1 VDVREQRGREIAERA
16 RIEKRGGAWLV
27 PSQSGNG
34 PFRVTLESGDLRCT
48 CEDFALRA
56 KPCKHIYAAAIV
68 VQRQT
73 VTETTTVTADAT
85 TTTTVTQTEMTSVR
99 ISYPQ
104 NWPAYNRAQT
114 QEKAM
119 FCTLLRDLAAS
130 VPEPEQKKG
139 RPRVPVADAIF
150 CGAYKVYTTVSSR
163 RFMTDLREAHAAGLV
178 ARAYH
183 FNSVLNAIEDE
194 RLTPIL
200 YDLVTASAAPLA
212 AVESTFAVDS
222 TGFGTVLYY
231 RHYLAKYKRGGHD
244 GYEMEKRDW
253 LKLHAL
259 VGTKTNVI
267 GAASVTNRYD
277 ADSPQF
283 APLVQVASQT
293 FTLTNV
299 TADKAYASRENV
311 SLVAEKGGNPYIAM
325 KVNAVSM
332 SQRSQVPGKDSMA
345 WRWLWHLYNLHR
357 DEFLAK
363 YHARSNAESTFSGIK
378 RVFGDSLRS
387 KTRTA
392 QTNELLLKVICWNI
406 TCLIHSISEL
416 GIEVP
421 TFGCTQSGSP
431 AHKIAG

>member
-1 VDVREQRGREIAERA
+1 
-16 RIEKRGGAWLV
+16 
-27 PSQSGNG
+27 
-34 PFRVTLESGDLRCT
+34 
-48 CEDFALRA
+48 
-56 KPCKHIYAAAIV
+56 

-73 VTETTTVTADAT
+73 VTETTTVTDGLAT
-85 TTTTVTQTEMTSVR
+85 ITKTVTQTETVASVR
-99 ISYPQ
+99 VSYPQ

-114 QEKAM
+114 HEKAM
-119 FCTLLRDLAAS
+119 FCSLLRDLAAS
-130 VPEPEQKKG
+130 VSEREQKKG

-178 ARAYH
+178 SRAWH
-183 FNSVLNAIEDE
+183 FNSVLNCIEDE
-194 RLTPIL
+194 ALTPTL
-200 YDLVTASAAPLA
+200 YDLVTASAAPLG

-231 RHYLAKYKRGGHD
+231 RHFAAKYGGA
-244 GYEMEKRDW
+244 EVESRDW

-267 GAASVTNRYD
+267 AAASVTDRYG

-283 APLVQVASQT
+283 APLVKAAAGT
-293 FTLTNV
+293 FDIQNM
-299 TADKAYASRENV
+299 TADKAYASRDNV
-311 SLVAEKGGNPYIAM
+311 ALVAELGGNPYIAL
-325 KVNAVSM
+325 
-332 SQRSQVPGKDSMA
+332 RSNMQSASVRASSYQSYSMA

-387 KTRTA
+387 KTRVA
-392 QTNELLLKVICWNI
+392 QVNELLLKVICWNI
-406 TCLIHSISEL
+406 TCLIHSIFEL

-421 TFGCTQSGSP
+421 TFGCTQTGSA

>member
-1 VDVREQRGREIAERA
+1 MDVREQRGREIADRMRIVRRA
-16 RIEKRGGAWLV
+16 GAWVV
-27 PSQSGNG
+27 PSTDGLRAYQ
-34 PFRVTLESGDLRCT
+34 VTLEANDLRCT
-48 CEDFALRA
+48 CADFELRA
-56 KPCKHIYAAAIV
+56 KPCKHIFAAAIV
-68 VQRQT
+68 VQRET
-73 VTETTTVTADAT
+73 VTETTTVSGDET
-85 TTTTVTQTEMTSVR
+85 TTTTVTETETTAVR
-99 ISYPQ
+99 VTYAQ

-119 FCTLLRDLAAS
+119 FCSLLRDLAAS

-178 ARAYH
+178 SKAWH
-183 FNSVLNAIEDE
+183 FNSFLNCIEDE
-194 RLTPIL
+194 TLTPIL

-231 RHYLAKYKRGGHD
+231 RHFAAKYGGAQEYDAH
-244 GYEMEKRDW
+244 DW

-259 VGTKTNVI
+259 VGCKTNVI
-267 GAASVTNRYD
+267 GAASITDRRG

-283 APLVQVASQT
+283 APLVKAAADT
-293 FTLTNV
+293 FDMQNM
-299 TADKAYASRENV
+299 TADKAYASRANV
-311 SLVAEKGGNPYIAM
+311 ALVAELGGNPYIAL
-325 KVNAVSM
+325 
-332 SQRSQVPGKDSMA
+332 RSNMQSASVRTSSYQSYSMA

-357 DEFLAK
+357 DDFLAK

-387 KTRTA
+387 KTRVA
-392 QTNELLLKVICWNI
+392 QTNELLFKVICWNI
-406 TCLIHSISEL
+406 TCVIHSIFEL
-416 GIEVP
+416 GIEMP
-421 TFGCTQSGSP
+421 RFGNG
-431 AHKIAG
+431 A